1 MSTAAFEIDNT
12 VRPTVQI
19 ARTAEGRPVLDATR
33 LWTGGVATA
42 VVTALIS
49 VVGVLV
55 LQVIATHVPHLP
67 VAAASTAPVV
77 SGSTT
82 AAAVARPTIQPR

>member
-1 MSTAAFEIDNT
+1 MSTTAFEIDNT

-19 ARTAEGRPVLDATR
+19 ARSAEGKPVLDAAR

-42 VVTALIS
+42 VVAALIS

-55 LQVIATHVPHLP
+55 LQVIATHVPHLA
-67 VAAASTAPVV
+67 V
-77 SGSTT
+77 
-82 AAAVARPTIQPR
+82 AAVASPTIQPR